1 MPQKPCGIERQI
13 ATATPSNRPTT
24 QRRLCSRPGV
34 MRMGAAMMRNGFTAA
49 LSGLTLLLLGVV
61 IGRSVVTTEVRSVG
75 PAGKG
80 GRVIT
85 VGPDPGVADLRGSL
99 P

>member
-1 MPQKPCGIERQI
+1 MQL
-13 ATATPSNRPTT
+13 A
-24 QRRLCSRPGV
+24 GV
-34 MRMGAAMMRNGFTAA
+34 MHIGAAMMRNGFTAA
-49 LSGLTLLLLGVV
+49 LSGLTMVTLLLLGVV
-61 IGRSVVTTEVRSVG
+61 IGRSVETAEVRSVG

-85 VGPDPGVADLRGSL
+85 VGPDPGVADLRGAL